1 MFWGLGVLGG
11 VHLWVGHCCLSL
23 AGGVFG
29 VLGGV
34 QLGVVCLLPFFWAVC
49 SVGGAGR
56 GAVWGRSP
64 AAFFW
69 LFVLFGVVG
78 RVQLGVGHL
87 LLCCVRGC
95 G

>member
-56 GAVWGRSP
+56 GAVMGRQS
-64 AAFFW
+64 
-69 LFVLFGVVG
+69 LGVVLDMLG
-78 RVQLGVGHL
+78 WGLESLGFSRVWV
-87 LLCCVRGC
+87 
-95 G
+95 